1 MGFDEVTFDSAG
13 NGVRSVGDKGG
24 ELFVEGG
31 GYFEGIGEVSVVEC
45 NGLVGGLGLFFPSEG
60 FEDVPKV

>member
-1 MGFDEVTFDSAG
+1 M
-13 NGVRSVGDKGG
+13 GDKGG

-31 GYFEGIGEVSVVEC
+31 GYFEGIGEESVVEY